1 MFEFFYK
8 WKSFYGAELFE
19 HLKGWDD
26 TIADYNYAHCRFPQL
41 FLVTIGIAI
50 VLFFLYYYVINH
62 PRFNRWWS
70 WLIMFLLVAAG
81 AFGYSYYVVHADI
94 VYNNIAPSL
103 QYAIST
109 SNGLLLGIYSAIM
122 AILLFL
128 LLTLLLR
135 HWSSNCKH
143 SPWKSILRKK

>member
-26 TIADYNYAHCRFPQL
+26 TIAGYNSADCLFPYL

-81 AFGYSYYVVHADI
+81 AFGYSYYVVHASI
-94 VYNNIAPSL
+94 VQNNIAPSL